1 MKFEE
6 SLNKGV
12 PANIIVDLRVKDLLD
27 IVTDK
32 EKLKT
37 IIDQNFKKYV
47 SFLNSIGNEFG
58 IEYLQTMSVITDKDT
73 LEKKIIFSINGFY
86 NTIRLNLNVNND
98 LNNYKFQKEGQK
110 VIQES
115 YMTSINKMLKRIEF
129 LSEITTPQELEIEF
143 PMLFA
148 KYKEKIS
155 IFLCFL
161 VYYKW

>member
-58 IEYLQTMSVITDKDT
+58 IEYLQTMW
-73 LEKKIIFSINGFY
+73 
-86 NTIRLNLNVNND
+86 
-98 LNNYKFQKEGQK
+98 
-110 VIQES
+110 
-115 YMTSINKMLKRIEF
+115 
-129 LSEITTPQELEIEF
+129 
-143 PMLFA
+143 
-148 KYKEKIS
+148 
-155 IFLCFL
+155 C
-161 VYYKW
+161 